1 VCAFVAVGLLAVE
14 LYWFYQ
20 LTHPARA
27 SQVALPAWLDGLFS
41 FIAGVV
47 WLFLVMIIICAVV
60 WGVMIVALVLDFHGD
75 ELGSEV
81 GCMIHAGACCVWGVG
96 AAILTHQRTEFRW
109 WAYVLVGPA
118 VFTVVLVI
126 CGLAVGEAERRWKRP
141 AFVTAALAQ
150 VDAAVSA
157 GMLVWGLDRPV
168 WLAVALAGA
177 ACVGP
182 AAALTVLLSFPRG
195 WRLSNASR
203 I

>member
-81 GCMIHAGACCVWGVG
+81 GSMIHAGACCGASMEATGVRDG
-96 AAILTHQRTEFRW
+96 GL
-109 WAYVLVGPA
+109 GPGRRRCLGRNA
-118 VFTVVLVI
+118 RLGSRSA
-126 CGLAVGEAERRWKRP
+126 GLARRRAGRGGLRWTSGR
-141 AFVTAALAQ
+141 ADCAALLPARLAS
-150 VDAAVSA
+150 VECLPHMITDCRRRSSA
-157 GMLVWGLDRPV
+157 RQ
-168 WLAVALAGA
+168 
-177 ACVGP
+177 
-182 AAALTVLLSFPRG
+182 R
-195 WRLSNASR
+195 
-203 I
+203 